1 MSRRRNVDLGNGFSS
16 IPAVLMDVHVSSE
29 HTIRSEGDA
38 MAPAVSILRSER
50 DARADA
56 DDVKIGK
63 VIARAWTDPEFKNRL
78 RTDLPGAL
86 LEMDIDPPQGVMLR
100 LAESD
105 DKVAYFVLP
114 PGPED
119 TTDTEDL
126 EKRAM
131 SYDYR
136 ALVHVLYNVCCC

>member
-1 MSRRRNVDLGNGFSS
+1 MASV
-16 IPAVLMDVHVSSE
+16 VSM
-29 HTIRSEGDA
+29 IR
-38 MAPAVSILRSER
+38 PER
-50 DARADA
+50 GARADT

-63 VIARAWTDPEFKNRL
+63 VIARAWIDPEFKNRL

-86 LEMDIDPPQGVMLR
+86 LEMNIDPPEGVILR
-100 LAESD
+100 LAESN

-119 TTDTEDL
+119 TTDKEDV
-126 EKRAM
+126 KQRAM

>member
-29 HTIRSEGDA
+29 HTIRSEG
-38 MAPAVSILRSER
+38 

-136 ALVHVLYNVCCC
+136 ALVHVLYNVCC

>member
-1 MSRRRNVDLGNGFSS
+1 MAS
-16 IPAVLMDVHVSSE
+16 AVK
-29 HTIRSEGDA
+29 
-38 MAPAVSILRSER
+38 ILRLES
-50 DARADA
+50 DVTADT

-63 VIARAWTDPEFKNRL
+63 VIARAWIDPEFKNRL

-86 LEMDIDPPQGVMLR
+86 LEMGIDPPQGVTLR
-100 LAESD
+100 LAESTD
-105 DKVAYFVLP
+105 NVAYFVLP

-119 TTDTEDL
+119 TTDKE
-126 EKRAM
+126 EVKRRAM